1 MKPWTTWLARLG
13 IAGACLMVTGCGGG
27 DVPDASSE
35 GQAATEKAPAPGA
48 APAEAPAAAPVE
60 GEKVASAD
68 PPPKNEETPAEPV
81 TPSPA
86 AAPGTAPAAPPAASD
101 EETAAASPKPEE
113 SKGNSNTA
121 EMLAMATGP
130 AGPSPDAAP
139 GGSTPSTPGAG
150 NAAPAAPGSGGP
162 GGPAGGPGGA
172 MGMKRPGG
180 PGMPGMNPGG
190 MQPPGGPGG
199 PGGPAG
205 MPGMAGGRPGTG
217 GPPGMAGGGPGG
229 PGRPGGPGGLAG
241 PGGSGQDNRPADFHS
256 PEGAVR
262 AFLSALKA
270 KDLDRL
276 NEATAL
282 RAQVEA
288 ASSKSQELFKKIFDL
303 SLSDSELDQ
312 LAEALNGY
320 TISGENPPKSTG
332 RVEVILR
339 KAGNNNNANGT
350 STGNTNGSYFLRK
363 ITVRHEKKGWGVL
376 DIAGEMEF
384 KPMNMIPR
392 RGAGG
397 RRR

>member
-1 MKPWTTWLARLG
+1 MKPWITWSARLG
-13 IAGACLMVTGCGGG
+13 VAGVCLMVTGCGGG

-35 GQAATEKAPAPGA
+35 GQVATHSAPAAGA
-48 APAEAPAAAPVE
+48 APAEAPAAAQID
-60 GEKVASAD
+60 GEKVAQAGEPAKS
-68 PPPKNEETPAEPV
+68 EETPAE
-81 TPSPA
+81 A
-86 AAPGTAPAAPPAASD
+86 AAPGAAPSPAPAAPAAPAAGSD

-113 SKGNSNTA
+113 GKGNSNTA

-130 AGPSPDAAP
+130 PAGASPDAAP
-139 GGSTPSTPGAG
+139 SAPSTPGAG
-150 NAAPAAPGSGGP
+150 NAAPAAPGSAAPGGPAQGGGGP
-162 GGPAGGPGGA
+162 GGGMA
-172 MGMKRPGG
+172 MRR
-180 PGMPGMNPGG
+180 PGMPGMNSGG

-199 PGGPAG
+199 PGGSGA
-205 MPGMAGGRPGTG
+205 MPGMVGNRPGTG
-217 GPPGMAGGGPGG
+217 GPPGMAGGGG
-229 PGRPGGPGGLAG
+229 PGGPGGPGQPGG
-241 PGGSGQDNRPADFHS
+241 PGGSGQDNAPADFHS

-282 RAQVEA
+282 RAQQEA
-288 ASSKSQELFKKIFDL
+288 ASSKSQDLFKKIFEL

-312 LAEALNGY
+312 LADALKGY

-339 KAGNNNNANGT
+339 KTGTAANNNAG
-350 STGNTNGSYFLRK
+350 GYFLRK
-363 ITVRHEKKGWGVL
+363 VTVRHEKKGWGVL

-384 KPMNMIPR
+384 KPMNMIPK